1 MTTSL
6 HLQSASSSGQPP
18 AARSDTARSGRMTG
32 ARRWVLATAVVALA
46 AGWTQ
51 AALAAP
57 PDGMAGMRGGHGP
70 EMMQDR
76 PHGMHDGAGGG
87 GMGMAMSPRFLERM
101 FDTVNAT
108 PDQRTQI
115 TRIMEAARTDMKAQ
129 GEARRALHQQ
139 SQAIF
144 TQPTV
149 DARAAEAVRQQ
160 MMAQHDQASKRMLQ
174 ARLDISRVLTPEQR
188 KLLAD
193 RKEKHRAMMERH
205 RSERESL
212 MKPRT

>member
-1 MTTSL
+1 MAEP
-6 HLQSASSSGQPP
+6 SA
-18 AARSDTARSGRMTG
+18 RTAG
-32 ARRWVLATAVVALA
+32 AWRWVLATAALALA
-46 AGWTQ
+46 AAWAQT
-51 AALAAP
+51 AHAAP
-57 PDGMAGMRGGHGP
+57 SDGMPGMRGGHGP

-139 SQAIF
+139 GQAIF

-149 DARAAEAVRQQ
+149 DARAAEALRQQ
-160 MMAQHDQASKRMLQ
+160 MLALHDQASKRMLQ

-193 RKEKHRAMMERH
+193 RMEKHRAMMERH